1 MAGLTLTG
9 FEIKTLA
16 QSKAELD
23 ELFKNTFGV
32 SLGSEP
38 DGSIPPDSVAG
49 QLVGLL
55 ADREAEIWEVMQALS
70 SSFDPDNATGK
81 ALVALCAL
89 TGTLPNPERK
99 SSGAVVLTGDPGT
112 VLRGGGS
119 IPVHHSG
126 PAAQALQCS
135 HPRFYQQAG
144 PYRGRSGQG

>member
-9 FEIKTLA
+9 FEVKTLA

-49 QLVGLL
+49 QLVGQL

-89 TGTLPNPERK
+89 TGTLPI
-99 SSGAVVLTGDPGT
+99 SGIASPLASPKPCASLPTPFSANVMATGP
-112 VLRGGGS
+112 LLSKRWRRC
-119 IPVHHSG
+119 
-126 PAAQALQCS
+126 PAWS
-135 HPRFYQQAG
+135 VPR
-144 PYRGRSGQG
+144 